1 MVSNTFQDFDGQIL
15 EARWNGV
22 TIVIS
27 IAISYSGAMYAIL
40 LNEARGR
47 TEIPHSKIY
56 SATLLMTASLSIS
69 IRAIFFM
76 HFVGMTA
83 VTVYIPGTDQL
94 VPVYFDIW
102 YTVLSA
108 VICAIAVLWGFYHA
122 SKDEHWNKIIHERTT
137 LAERARARRIA
148 KENRKIR
155 MGERAATKS
164 GGRSMIKIDVT
175 SGRFSVTASP
185 NGARQSNTELV
196 TSKNIYKR
204 QSDGGDTDK
213 SFGQSQEVRPSQ
225 NETRFME
232 KDALLPTLEEDEV
245 HGHNPQAGASK
256 GSKLSVDYQPAL
268 GSKSNS
274 REYLP
279 LRGKSG
285 EMPVFHSLRR
295 PSKLSSAS
303 PQTRRRDSF
312 SDLQAPP
319 SIASQLNYSSPHRQS
334 TSTENRDDESR
345 GEPLRLGRPEMINDK
360 LSVKLTSSYET
371 DIQKSNPQRNLQ
383 VAKIVP
389 NPSKINSTT
398 SSISM
403 PGNKSPVLETAASS
417 LLNDSEFENY
427 DLNDFMD
434 EVSVLFERPTR
445 IFVSGF
451 FIALAVLAMHY
462 LGMYSM
468 RMEAIQLFNPVVVAI
483 SVVIALVAAT
493 AGMFIIFRVLPYF
506 PYDFV
511 KYAAAVIIAIAV
523 NGMHYTGMAALQFQY
538 QHRPDFNPEGLIQPV
553 RLGEVILYCEVIS
566 FNGVA
571 LLNKLSNLLG
581 HHQYFH
587 GSSDTEQHDRRHP
600 FASRKVSGCRN

>member
-1 MVSNTFQDFDGQIL
+1 MVNDTFQDFDGQIL

-47 TEIPHSKIY
+47 TEIPHSRIY
-56 SATLLMTASLSIS
+56 AATLLMTASLSIS

-94 VPVYFDIW
+94 VPVFFDFW

-122 SKDEHWNKIIHERTT
+122 SQDEHWNKIIHERTT

-155 MGERAATKS
+155 MAERAATKS
-164 GGRSMIKIDVT
+164 GGRSIIKIDVT
-175 SGRFSVTASP
+175 TGRFSVAALS
-185 NGARQSNTELV
+185 NAGRQSNTELV
-196 TSKNIYKR
+196 MSKNIYKR

-213 SFGQSQEVRPSQ
+213 SVSQNQEVRPSQ
-225 NETRFME
+225 NETRYME

-245 HGHNPQAGASK
+245 HGHDRQVDSSK
-256 GSKLSVDYQPAL
+256 VSKLSVDYQPAL
-268 GSKSNS
+268 EHLS
-274 REYLP
+274 
-279 LRGKSG
+279 LRRKSG
-285 EMPVFHSLRR
+285 EMPVFQSLRR

-303 PQTRRRDSF
+303 PQSRRHDSF
-312 SDLQAPP
+312 GDLNAPP
-319 SIASQLNYSSPHRQS
+319 SAASQRNYSSSYRQS
-334 TSTENRDDESR
+334 TSTENRDEESG
-345 GEPLRLGRPEMINDK
+345 GEPNRLGRLRTMNDK
-360 LSVKLTSSYET
+360 VSVKLTSSNET
-371 DIQKSNPQRNLQ
+371 DVQKSGPQKNLQ
-383 VAKIVP
+383 AVKMAP
-389 NPSKINSTT
+389 MPSKMSLAT
-398 SSISM
+398 SSRSM
-403 PGNKSPVLETAASS
+403 PGNNSPVLQAAASS
-417 LLNDSEFENY
+417 VFNESEFENY
-427 DLNDFMD
+427 DLADFVD
-434 EVSVLFERPTR
+434 EVFVLFERPTR

-468 RMEAIQLFNPVVVAI
+468 RMEAVQLFDPVVVAL
-483 SVVIALVAAT
+483 SVVIAVVAAT

-511 KYAAAVIIAIAV
+511 KYAAAIIIAIAV
-523 NGMHYTGMAALQFQY
+523 NGMHYTGMAALVFQY
-538 QHRPDFNPEGLIQPV
+538 QHKPDFNPEGLIQPV
-553 RLGEVILYCEVIS
+553 IINIFMEAMIRNDTTDIIHLLRAKFQAAEIKQSHVQHIQNLVSVSIS
-566 FNGVA
+566 VS
-571 LLNKLSNLLG
+571 KNL
-581 HHQYFH
+581 
-587 GSSDTEQHDRRHP
+587 EE
-600 FASRKVSGCRN
+600 